1 MVRSLG
7 IRYSQIQTS
16 LRQAHGDRH
25 QEAPRTKAGPEV
37 HRQDVAPGA
46 RHIPE
51 DKEEERAGGLLQ
63 VRPQLHRRHL
73 PPGAAQA
80 HEERLASLLRQ
91 TRSSAL
97 VARPTRSTWRFSNPR
112 AESTLRQ

>member
-7 IRYSQIQTS
+7 IRYSKVQTS
-16 LRQAHGDRH
+16 FRQADGDRH
-25 QEAPRTKAGPEV
+25 QEAPRAQAGPEI
-37 HRQDVAPGA
+37 HRQDVAPRA
-46 RHIPE
+46 RHLPE
-51 DKEEERAGGLLQ
+51 DKEEERAGGLLE

-73 PPGAAQA
+73 PPGEAQA

-97 VARPTRSTWRFSNPR
+97 VARPTRSTWRFPTR
-112 AESTLRQ
+112 ALNLPC

>member
-73 PPGAAQA
+73 PPGEAQA
-80 HEERLASLLRQ
+80 HEERLASFPLTTSLVNSRSASEAIYFALL
-91 TRSSAL
+91 
-97 VARPTRSTWRFSNPR
+97 
-112 AESTLRQ
+112 ESDS